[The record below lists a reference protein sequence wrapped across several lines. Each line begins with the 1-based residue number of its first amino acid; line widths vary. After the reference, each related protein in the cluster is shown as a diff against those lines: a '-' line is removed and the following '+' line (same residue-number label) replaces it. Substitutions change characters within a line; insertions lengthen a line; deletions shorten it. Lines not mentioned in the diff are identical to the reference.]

1 MRAPLAPNIPA
12 PDSGDDK
19 NTSRKKQMLKPLH
32 FLVLTAATTVLGT
45 TVSRLT
51 PAEELWRDVEIIRTE
66 HGVPHIRAKTLR
78 AGAYGLA
85 WVMSEDYGTRTVTNV
100 LRASGNMARVY
111 GRDSIDFD
119 FAAWRTSRARWRTT
133 IDSRSRRATSTK
145 DSLPA

>member
-1 MRAPLAPNIPA
+1 MI
-12 PDSGDDK
+12 
-19 NTSRKKQMLKPLH
+19 TSIHR
-32 FLVLTAATTVLGT
+32 LVLSGAALLLASGTAVARLATP
-45 TVSRLT
+45 

-85 WVMSEDYGTRTVTNV
+85 WVMSEDYGTRTVMNV

-119 FAAWRTSRARWRTT
+119 FAA
-133 IDSRSRRATSTK
+133 
-145 DSLPA
+145 